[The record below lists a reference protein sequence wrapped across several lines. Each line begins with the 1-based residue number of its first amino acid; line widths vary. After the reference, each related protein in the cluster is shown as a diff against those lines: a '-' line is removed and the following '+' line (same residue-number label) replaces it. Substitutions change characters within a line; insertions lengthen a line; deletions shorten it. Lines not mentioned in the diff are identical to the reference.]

1 MTYCYDLYSS
11 EIVTRTLTWS
21 KEEQNS
27 MLIYKDEKEKE
38 IANVFIQ
45 LSAYRYYNKK
55 NFSIFSNSGINVCWP
70 KKWLVQSLKK

>member
-1 MTYCYDLYSS
+1 
-11 EIVTRTLTWS
+11 
-21 KEEQNS
+21 

-55 NFSIFSNSGINVCWP
+55 NFSIFSNSGINVC
-70 KKWLVQSLKK
+70 